1 MTRDEVREICKRVNN
16 GENLDDITR
25 ELNIRKCYIESLI
38 KEFGFKYS
46 KILKG
51 YYSKE
56 FEEEILEKEK
66 EVKGIEVLDKIE
78 DLWLKRYY
86 GIRTNN
92 YDGVIEEEWA
102 DSPREEIKIDLSYEL
117 YNELSA
123 IADEKG
129 ISIDLI
135 IENYLLIGLERNS
148 ETKSNK
154 LTRTYLKNICEGL
167 FTLKST
173 QEQLESETNEDRLKR
188 SFEQQE
194 EFFKEIEKNVKRKG
208 FLIEPLTYKDV
219 HIDCDIYMKSYL
231 VDKGYTKENIAEIEE
246 LGKKIKGEFPLT
258 DHYDY
263 KSDDEYKHMTYE
275 EIKEI
280 LLKVYCKGK
289 DITNI

>member
-1 MTRDEVREICKRVNN
+1 MTRDEVRAICKRVNN
-16 GENLDDITR
+16 GENLDDIVR
-25 ELNIRKCYIESLI
+25 ELNVRKCYIESLT

-46 KILKG
+46 KMLKV

-56 FEEEILEKEK
+56 FEEEILKKEK
-66 EVKGIEVLDKIE
+66 ELKGIDVLDKIE

-86 GIRTNN
+86 GIKTSN
-92 YDGVIEEEWA
+92 YDGIIEEEWA
-102 DSPREEIKIDLSYEL
+102 DAPREEIKIDLPYEL
-117 YNELSA
+117 YNELSS

-129 ISIDLI
+129 IRIDLI

-154 LTRTYLKNICEGL
+154 LTKAYLKNICEGL
-167 FTLKST
+167 FSLKST
-173 QEQLESETNEDRLKR
+173 QEQLENETDEEHFTRK
-188 SFEQQE
+188 FEQKE
-194 EFFKEIEKNVKRKG
+194 ELLNEIKNNVKRKG

-219 HIDCDIYMKSYL
+219 YMDCDIYMKSYL

-246 LGKKIKGEFPLT
+246 LGKKIKHEFPLT

-263 KSDDEYKHMTYE
+263 KSDDEYKYMAYE

-280 LLKVYCKGK
+280 LLKEYYKSK
-289 DITNI
+289 